1 MSLGPTFAGRVP
13 PPEGE
18 DARLLREAQ
27 RLISA
32 CVLFRGL
39 GELQRAKLSTR
50 TRVRHY
56 AAGETIFLMGDAG
69 ATLMAV
75 VAGSVQI
82 SVPSPDGKE
91 ILLAIMQPGEI
102 FGEIGLLDGKER
114 SADAR
119 AMGAC
124 SLAVL
129 DRKDVLSLFEECP
142 SAYSDVVMLLCDRI
156 RRTTTQMA
164 EVTLLDLPV
173 RLAKALLRAAAAEG
187 AASAGPGH
195 TNDRVILSQRALG
208 KIVGATRESVNKCLR
223 NWQRAGLV
231 EVANGGI
238 RITDLAALQAL
249 ADVFSD

>member
-1 MSLGPTFAGRVP
+1 M
-13 PPEGE
+13 
-18 DARLLREAQ
+18 RLLREAQ
-27 RLISA
+27 RLIVGCA
-32 CVLFRGL
+32 LFRGL
-39 GELQRAKLSTR
+39 GEAQRTKLLTR
-50 TRVRHY
+50 IRLRQY

-75 VAGSVQI
+75 IAGSVQI

-91 ILLAIMQPGEI
+91 
-102 FGEIGLLDGKER
+102 R

-119 AMGAC
+119 AMAAC

-129 DRKDVLSLFEECP
+129 DRKEVVPLFDECP
-142 SAYSDVVMLLCDRI
+142 GAYSEVVTLLCERI

-173 RLAKALLRAAAAEG
+173 RLAKAVLRAAAAEG
-187 AASAGPGH
+187 TASGKALPK
-195 TNDRVILSQRALG
+195 DRVMLSQRALG

-231 EVANGGI
+231 EVESTGI
-238 RITDLAALQAL
+238 RIRDTAALQAL
-249 ADVFSD
+249 ADVISD

>member
-1 MSLGPTFAGRVP
+1 M
-13 PPEGE
+13 
-18 DARLLREAQ
+18 RLLREAQ
-27 RLISA
+27 RLIVGCA
-32 CVLFRGL
+32 LFRGL
-39 GELQRAKLSTR
+39 GEAQRTKLLTR
-50 TRVRHY
+50 IRLRQY

-75 VAGSVQI
+75 IAGSVQI

-91 ILLAIMQPGEI
+91 ILLTIMQPGEI

-119 AMGAC
+119 AMAAC

-129 DRKDVLSLFEECP
+129 DRKEVVPLFDECP
-142 SAYSDVVMLLCDRI
+142 GAYSEVVTLLCERI

-173 RLAKALLRAAAAEG
+173 RLAKAVLRAAAAEG
-187 AASAGPGH
+187 TASGKALPK
-195 TNDRVILSQRALG
+195 DRVMLSQRALG

-231 EVANGGI
+231 EVESTGI
-238 RITDLAALQAL
+238 RIRDTAALQAL
-249 ADVFSD
+249 ADVISD

>member
-1 MSLGPTFAGRVP
+1 MSSGSIPPGRWSF
-13 PPEGE
+13 PEGE

-27 RLISA
+27 RLIA
-32 CVLFRGL
+32 NCALFSGL
-39 GELQRAKLSTR
+39 GDVQRTKLLTR
-50 TRVRHY
+50 IRLRQYLT
-56 AAGETIFLMGDAG
+56 GETIFLMGDSG

-75 VAGSVQI
+75 IAGSVQI

-119 AMGAC
+119 AMTAC

-129 DRKDVLSLFEECP
+129 DRKDVVPLFEECP
-142 SAYSDVVMLLCDRI
+142 GAYSEVVTLLCNRI

-164 EVTLLDLPV
+164 EVTLLDLPA
-173 RLAKALLRAAAAEG
+173 RLAKAVLRAAAAD
-187 AASAGPGH
+187 GPESDIKRS
-195 TNDRVILSQRALG
+195 NDRVMLSQRALG

-223 NWQRAGLV
+223 NWQRAGLIEV
-231 EVANGGI
+231 ESTGI
-238 RITDLAALQAL
+238 RIKDLAAIRAL
-249 ADVFSD
+249 ADVNSD